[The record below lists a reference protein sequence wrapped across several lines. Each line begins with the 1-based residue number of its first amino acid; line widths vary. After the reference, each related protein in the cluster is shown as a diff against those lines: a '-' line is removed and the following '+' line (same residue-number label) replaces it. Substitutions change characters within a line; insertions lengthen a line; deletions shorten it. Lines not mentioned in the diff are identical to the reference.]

1 MYRLKSNNYLSTILN
16 IITITLLYNFTLI
29 PILIL
34 ITIVLIEEEWAAMA
48 SKYGYRID
56 ADKALKDELVEFV
69 QIIMYLYNEQDLTN
83 TDLWTVFWE

>member
-1 MYRLKSNNYLSTILN
+1 MYRLESNNYLSTISN

-34 ITIVLIEEEWAAMA
+34 ITIVLIEEEWAVMA

-56 ADKALKDELVEFV
+56 ADKALKDKLVEF
-69 QIIMYLYNEQDLTN
+69 I
-83 TDLWTVFWE
+83 